1 MYLLD
6 THALLWALTDTDKL
20 GAQAHQVIR
29 DRSTT
34 LLVSAASAWE
44 VSTKVR
50 LGRLPGAEPLVSTW
64 QRNLTRL
71 GVQHLPITDEHA
83 LLSGNLDW
91 DHTDPFDRVL
101 AAQAIIES
109 VPLLSKDHAFDTLP
123 AVECLW

>member
-6 THALLWALTDTDKL
+6 THTLLWALTDPDKL
-20 GAQAHQVIR
+20 GAQARRVIL
-29 DRSTT
+29 DRSTI

-50 LGRLPGAEPLVSTW
+50 LGRLPGARPLVSTW

-71 GVQHLPITDEHA
+71 GVQHLAITDEHA
-83 LLSGNLDW
+83 LLCGSLDW
-91 DHTDPFDRVL
+91 GHADPFDRML

-109 VPLLSKDHAFDTLP
+109 VPLLSRDRAFDSLP